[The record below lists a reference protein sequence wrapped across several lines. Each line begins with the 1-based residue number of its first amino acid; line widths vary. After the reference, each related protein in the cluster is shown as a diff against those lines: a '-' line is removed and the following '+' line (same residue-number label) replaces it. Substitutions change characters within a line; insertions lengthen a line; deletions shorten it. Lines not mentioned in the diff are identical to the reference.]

1 MIFYSLYTFTG
12 NAVSRLVKIKKFIKE
27 GRKVAMFNAEELLKG
42 LNEGQQE
49 AVKHING
56 PGLCTATAGAR

>member
-1 MIFYSLYTFTG
+1 
-12 NAVSRLVKIKKFIKE
+12 
-27 GRKVAMFNAEELLKG
+27 MFNAEKLLKG